1 MYKALEVEDILS
13 RKKLIML
20 NGDNKKEAKRESV
33 RIKRIVYDL
42 HDVIV
47 DSKRV
52 VLLNMNSLFYLNLK
66 TGRGVIQNL
75 EAIR

>member
-1 MYKALEVEDILS
+1 
-13 RKKLIML
+13 ML
-20 NGDNKKEAKRESV
+20 NGDNKKEAKRGSV

-52 VLLNMNSLFYLNLK
+52 VLLNINSLFYLKLK

>member
-33 RIKRIVYDL
+33 RIK
-42 HDVIV
+42 
-47 DSKRV
+47 DS
-52 VLLNMNSLFYLNLK
+52 L
-66 TGRGVIQNL
+66 
-75 EAIR
+75 